1 MTVQTLGWEKGDG
14 VKVNNKLKVFRGQP
28 TSIIS
33 LCACECVCVRGEF
46 KIKRSMCVRVCVRVL
61 CVSVCVFYFDHPQR
75 HAGD

>member
-46 KIKRSMCVRVCVRVL
+46 KIKRSMCVHVCVRVV
-61 CVSVCVFYFDHPQR
+61 CVCECVFYFDHPQR